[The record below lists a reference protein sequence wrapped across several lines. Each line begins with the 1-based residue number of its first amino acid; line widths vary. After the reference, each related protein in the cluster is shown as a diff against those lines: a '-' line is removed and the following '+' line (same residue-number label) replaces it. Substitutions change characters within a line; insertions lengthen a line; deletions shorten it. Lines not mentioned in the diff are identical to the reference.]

1 VARGPARLAY
11 ESVSGK
17 APDLLSG
24 AALRPGLPDPA
35 GSAGGRDTWRRPPRT
50 GKIWGLDRNVFWA
63 GVSSFFMD
71 ISSEMVYSL
80 VPIFLSSVLGVPKA
94 VIGVIEGIAETTA
107 SMLKMIA
114 GWLSD
119 KLGRRKP
126 LMLFGYGVSTLSRPL
141 LALAGGWGMV
151 LGSRFVDRFGKGM
164 RTAPRD
170 AIVADSCAKE
180 ELGRSF
186 GYHRAMDQMGAV
198 IGPAI
203 AFLVLWLRPGGY
215 RTVFWISMIP
225 GAICVVVIALFIRDR
240 RRKAAGGADACAAP
254 ELDEAAE
261 SAAEGAP
268 TGGSQPA
275 GLAAVGLGRRER
287 LRGPLL
293 MYLLVTGV
301 FALGNSSDAFL
312 ILRARD
318 LKVAAFMIPVLYLVF
333 NFIYSALSIPAGL
346 LADRVGRRKVA
357 LVGFAVFAGAY
368 AWMAVARSQAAVW
381 GVFAVYGVYMA
392 IADGNGRALLAE
404 FSSGERRG
412 TAFGAYHMVVG
423 LAALPASIIAGLLYD
438 HVSAAAPFWVG
449 AAGAALAGVLM
460 LALVPE
466 PRRAGPRSA

>member
-1 VARGPARLAY
+1 MGRGVVRISR
-11 ESVSGK
+11 ESRG
-17 APDLLSG
+17 
-24 AALRPGLPDPA
+24 
-35 GSAGGRDTWRRPPRT
+35 

-80 VPIFLSSVLGVPKA
+80 VPVFLSSVLGVNKSL
-94 VIGVIEGIAETTA
+94 IGVIEGIAETTA
-107 SMLKMIA
+107 SMLKMFA

-126 LMLFGYGVSTLSRPL
+126 LMLFGYGISTLSRPL
-141 LALAGGWGMV
+141 LALASSWGMV
-151 LGSRFVDRFGKGM
+151 LGSRFVDRFGKGV

-170 AIVADSCAKE
+170 AIVADSCDKK

-186 GYHRAMDQMGAV
+186 GYHRAMDQFGAV
-198 IGPAI
+198 IGPAV
-203 AFLVLWLRPGGY
+203 AFLVLWQRPGGY
-215 RTVFWISMIP
+215 RLVFWISLIP
-225 GAICVVVIALFIRDR
+225 GVLCVVVIALFIRDR
-240 RRKAAGGADACAAP
+240 KRRSAGEADNCAAP
-254 ELDEAAE
+254 EPGEGARNGAEEAAAAGAAA
-261 SAAEGAP
+261 AAEEAGAAGP
-268 TGGSQPA
+268 QAVVSPGAGSGGGA
-275 GLAAVGLGRRER
+275 RGRRER
-287 LRGPLL
+287 LRGPLV

-318 LKVAAFMIPVLYLVF
+318 LEVAVMMIPVLYLVF

-346 LADRVGRRKVA
+346 LADRIGRRKVA
-357 LVGFAVFAGAY
+357 LLGFAVFAGAY
-368 AWMAVARSQAAVW
+368 AWMAVARSQAAAW

-404 FSSGERRG
+404 FSSGERQG

-423 LAALPASIIAGLLYD
+423 LAALPASVIAGLLYD

-449 AAGAALAGVLM
+449 AAAAVLAGALM

-466 PRRAGPRSA
+466 PRKGRLGRRSA

>member
-1 VARGPARLAY
+1 MNRDRPEG
-11 ESVSGK
+11 SDS
-17 APDLLSG
+17 LSG
-24 AALRPGLPDPA
+24 AAPQPEGSDPVEA
-35 GSAGGRDTWRRPPRT
+35 ADGREGRLQSGPT

-80 VPIFLSSVLGVPKA
+80 VPVFLSSVLGINKSL
-94 VIGVIEGIAETTA
+94 IGVIEGIAETTA
-107 SMLKMIA
+107 SMLKMVA

-151 LGSRFVDRFGKGM
+151 LGSRFVDRFGKGV

-170 AIVADSCAKE
+170 AIVADSCDKE

-186 GYHRAMDQMGAV
+186 GYHRAMDQFGAV
-198 IGPAI
+198 VGPAV
-203 AFLVLWLRPGGY
+203 AFLVLWLQPGGY

-225 GAICVVVIALFIRDR
+225 GAICVVVIALFIRER
-240 RRKAAGGADACAAP
+240 RRKGEGEGYRCADPAA
-254 ELDEAAE
+254 DEAAE
-261 SAAEGAP
+261 RPVGEVSAEGFRP
-268 TGGSQPA
+268 TGPA
-275 GLAAVGLGRRER
+275 DGRGRRER

-301 FALGNSSDAFL
+301 FALGNSSDVFL

-318 LKVAAFMIPVLYLVF
+318 LKVAVFMIPVLYLVF
-333 NFIYSALSIPAGL
+333 NFVYSALSIPAGL

-357 LVGFAVFAGAY
+357 LAGFAVFAGAY
-368 AWMAVARSQAAVW
+368 AWMAVARSQSAVW

-404 FSSGERRG
+404 FSSGKRQG

-423 LAALPASIIAGLLYD
+423 LAALPASVIAGLLYEN
-438 HVSAAAPFWVG
+438 VSAAAPFWMG
-449 AAGAALAGVLM
+449 AAGAVLAGVLM

-466 PRRAGPRSA
+466 PRKGAAGPRSA